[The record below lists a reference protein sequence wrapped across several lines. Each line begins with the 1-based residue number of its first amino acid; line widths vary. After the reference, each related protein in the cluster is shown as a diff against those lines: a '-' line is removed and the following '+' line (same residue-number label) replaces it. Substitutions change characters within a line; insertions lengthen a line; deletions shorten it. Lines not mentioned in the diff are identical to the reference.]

1 MTALRPI
8 KKKIQSERGASI
20 TFALLL
26 FLVCAVVGSAVL
38 TAGTA
43 AGGRMSQVAEMD
55 QSYYSVSSAARVLI
69 NMVEKEDAVTV
80 IEKRTLDP
88 ATGKESVEYTMD
100 DGSPNGMDLEES
112 PEFNS
117 LARDAAYRAV
127 MKETKPVN
135 MTLSANADGHTEAG
149 AALKTKIRMVVDGSN
164 PDEDSLGK
172 SRMIMEITSDGGS
185 GKPYALRLTFNIDM
199 QETAGRQGSKTVITR
214 KIKWHIRD
222 VDVISAATIGG

>member
-69 NMVEKEDAVTV
+69 NMIEKEGAVTV

-112 PEFNS
+112 PVFNS

-127 MKETKPVN
+127 MKVTEPVK

-149 AALKTKIRMVVDGSN
+149 AALKTQIRMVVAD

-199 QETAGRQGSKTVITR
+199 QETAGRQGGKTVITR

-222 VDVISAATIGG
+222 VDVISAAPIGG